1 MLRSVSGFEV
11 YRKVYRNVIRPEKV
25 AELLILRPDMPRSL
39 AACMNEVVSNLQ
51 PRGQRAVEATRC
63 AAPAGS
69 TPTCS
74 TAASTRSWRPACMPT

>member
-39 AACMNEVVSNLQ
+39 AACMHEVVSNLQ
-51 PRGQRAVEATRC
+51 RVANEQSNETLRRRDGCR
-63 AAPAGS
+63 
-69 TPTCS
+69 PTCN
-74 TAASTRSWRPACMPT
+74 TAASTRSSQRACTPT

>member
-1 MLRSVSGFEV
+1 MSGFEV

-39 AACMNEVVSNLQ
+39 AACMHEVV
-51 PRGQRAVEATRC
+51 TRLRMVANEQSADTLRKRRPP
-63 AAPAGS
+63 AAP
-69 TPTCS
+69 TFN